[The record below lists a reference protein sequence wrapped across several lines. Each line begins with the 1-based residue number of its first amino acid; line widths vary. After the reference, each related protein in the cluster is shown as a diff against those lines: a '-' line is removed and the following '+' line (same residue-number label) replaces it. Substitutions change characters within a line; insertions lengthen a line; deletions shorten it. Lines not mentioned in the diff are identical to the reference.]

1 MVGKNKI
8 FRTSDFGYYIP
19 DVDATIDR
27 YNEAIK
33 KLQRIIAEQKD
44 IINQKEREK
53 EKAMNE
59 IQRMHLQMSALE
71 VPDMAT
77 VQESLILNQFKNRKK
92 TPEQIQEEEKEE
104 QIESPKS
111 KKELLESIEEELSN
125 TISVVQEEETSNS
138 ELNTN
143 TESLLEE
150 IEEEEEDDGD
160 AFKIIV

>member
-111 KKELLESIEEELSN
+111 KKELLESIEEELSK

-150 IEEEEEDDGD
+150 IEEEEDDDGNV
-160 AFKIIV
+160 FKIIV

>member
-1 MVGKNKI
+1 MAGKNKI

-92 TPEQIQEEEKEE
+92 TPEQIQEEEE
-104 QIESPKS
+104 QIESPRS
-111 KKELLESIEEELSN
+111 KKELLESIEKELSN

-150 IEEEEEDDGD
+150 TEEEEEDDGNV
-160 AFKIIV
+160 FKIIV

>member
-104 QIESPKS
+104 QIESPRS
-111 KKELLESIEEELSN
+111 KKELLESIEKELSN

-150 IEEEEEDDGD
+150 IEEEEDDDGNV
-160 AFKIIV
+160 FKIIV

>member
-150 IEEEEEDDGD
+150 IEEEEDDDGNV
-160 AFKIIV
+160 FKIIV